1 MTSVNIETEKIKK
14 KHSKSTIFI
23 WILIGILVVLL
34 AVGAYQ
40 FLTKQQQAKQLSQEL
55 EELSD
60 RTIQVEQSTMYDS
73 LESMSGTIRSNQSIS
88 LNWGISGTVSEIFVQ
103 TGDHVKKGDILA
115 ALDPASVDPSILEAA
130 VTSESAS
137 EELDRLY
144 TSSLNLATAYSNMIT
159 AKEAVQTAEDELD
172 ALGIVRDDSVEIGVY
187 YQDYLNARSGYEKSM
202 NNYEEL
208 KVRPLDDVDR
218 QRAAQ
223 SLDGARSQMESALS
237 MYNWY
242 NGEVDSLEKQQA
254 EANLLLAEA
263 QYDDAVRAYEKI
275 ENGPTESQTKSLEA
289 QIKSADAT
297 VNTAYIIAPVDA
309 TVAEVASK
317 QFDIITID
325 STTSEVFAIRLED
338 LSTYSIDVSVT
349 EMDVNSVKVG
359 QTAEITFDAV
369 PLQMFTGKVVS
380 VSDVGSTAG
389 SSVVYDLTIEM
400 DDTNDQVHPGMMA
413 DILIHTNDVE
423 NAKIVQTTAVGM
435 LPSGERYVEKLNSD
449 GTFSEVTVE
458 TGISSNSETQI
469 ITDQIQAG
477 DLVKANLSLNQISD
491 AANSVT
497 GIFGMI
503 QAGGGGGGIL
513 QGGGLLQGGGMQGG
527 GGGMQGGGG
536 GMQGGGGGGNPQQ
549 PGRNN

>member
-1 MTSVNIETEKIKK
+1 MTADKTQTEKLKK
-14 KHSKSTIFI
+14 KHSKSTTFI

-34 AVGAYQ
+34 AYGAYQ
-40 FLTKQQQAKQLSQEL
+40 YVANQQQVAQVNQEMD
-55 EELSD
+55 EISN
-60 RTIQVEQSTMYDS
+60 RTIAVEQSTIYES
-73 LESMSGTIRSNQSIS
+73 LESMSGTIRSKQSIS
-88 LNWGISGTVSEIFVQ
+88 LNWEISGTVSEIFVQ
-103 TGDHVKKGDILA
+103 TGDQVKKGDILA

-137 EELDRLY
+137 EELERLQ
-144 TSSLNLATAYSNMIT
+144 TSSLNLATAYSDMIT

-187 YQDYLNARSGYEKSM
+187 YQDYLNARSGYERAM

-289 QIKSADAT
+289 QIKSANAT

-369 PLQMFTGKVVS
+369 PLQMFTGKVVR
-380 VSDVGSTAG
+380 VSDVGSTSG
-389 SSVVYDLTIEM
+389 SSVVYDLTIDM

-423 NAKIVQTTAVGM
+423 NATIVQSTAVGM

-449 GTFSEVTVE
+449 GTFSEITVE
-458 TGISSNSETQI
+458 TGISSNSKTQI
-469 ITDQIQAG
+469 ITDQLNAG

-491 AANSVT
+491 AAGSMT
-497 GIFGMI
+497 GLLGIFQI
-503 QAGGGGGGIL
+503 GGGGGGMP
-513 QGGGLLQGGGMQGG
+513 GGSGGGMP
-527 GGGMQGGGG
+527 
-536 GMQGGGGGGNPQQ
+536 GGGGGGPQGGDGGPQGGGNAQ